1 MAFPLAAVGA
11 AGASGLMEIGGNIVS
26 GIMGQMS
33 ADKAMDFAKNM
44 YKHRYQWTMSDM
56 EKAGLNPILAYQQGG
71 GSTPSGSTATFP
83 NPLAGAAT
91 SAKKVGMAAAEHQ
104 LLKSTSAKQD
114 QETKTS
120 AAVETTERFRAGTEA
135 ERMQNERLMREK
147 IIADTL
153 ASTSSARQIE
163 AMTENFRALTGK
175 LGIESR
181 LLERSEAGKQWEE
194 EFNKSGIGGAIRWL
208 DKAAGA
214 LSPFKGD
221 LRR

>member
-1 MAFPLAAVGA
+1 MA
-11 AGASGLMEIGGNIVS
+11 
-26 GIMGQMS
+26 
-33 ADKAMDFAKNM
+33 D
-44 YKHRYQWTMSDM
+44 
-56 EKAGLNPILAYQQGG
+56 
-71 GSTPSGSTATFP
+71 
-83 NPLAGAAT
+83 
-91 SAKKVGMAAAEHQ
+91 AEYR
-104 LLKSTSAKQD
+104 LLKSTSAKADQD
-114 QETKTS
+114 TRVG

-135 ERMQNERLMREK
+135 QRMQNERLMRDK

-181 LLERSEAGKQWEE
+181 LLERSEAGRKWEE
-194 EFNKSGIGGAIRWL
+194 EFNKSGLGSAIRWL
-208 DKAAGA
+208 DKTAGA